1 MTRGRR
7 GAAWYDTQYNS
18 RARIPE
24 HPAILQ
30 SWAERSAAARA
41 RMQGRLDQP
50 YGLGDREAMDLFL
63 PERPGAQAAPVL
75 VWIHGGYW
83 RALDKQAQSFVAE
96 PYVAAGA
103 LVAVPGYALC
113 PGVTVE
119 HIVRQLVRALAWL
132 HARLPRY
139 GADPRRL
146 VVAGHSAGAQ
156 LAAML
161 LLCRWREV
169 DTRLPDRLACGGL
182 ALSGVFDLEPLRHAP
197 FLAAD
202 LALSRERARRLS
214 PLRLPAPAV
223 PLHAYVG
230 AEESAAFVAQSR
242 RLATAWGPGAVPVC
256 RSIEGRHHMGMVDEM
271 VRPASPVQA
280 SARQLLGLPPS
291 PSAAPA

>member
-169 DTRLPDRLACGGL
+169 DTRVRPRTLHHRTQSQP
-182 ALSGVFDLEPLRHAP
+182 
-197 FLAAD
+197 
-202 LALSRERARRLS
+202 
-214 PLRLPAPAV
+214 PAPARARKRAR
-223 PLHAYVG
+223 PRSG
-230 AEESAAFVAQSR
+230 DRSR
-242 RLATAWGPGAVPVC
+242 RPPWAW
-256 RSIEGRHHMGMVDEM
+256 SEM
-271 VRPASPVQA
+271 VRPASLLVRPPRPGRLTLHHRAVFWPA
-280 SARQLLGLPPS
+280 SA
-291 PSAAPA
+291 